1 MADKHELENLMRST
15 MENLRDMIDVNT
27 VVGDIVET
35 SDGTSIVPISKVTFG
50 FASGGSEFGEHV
62 AVRNGDENYPF
73 GGGSGAGVSV
83 KPIAFLIVKDSS
95 VRLQPI
101 DYDTTVDRIVDSVP
115 QFIDLIKGLFNKK
128 DSTEKNDDLDL
139 YGDEGVQSSM
149 DLLNK
154 AIEDIDLEEN
164 KILKQASKNEEEA
177 AIDEEK

>member
-27 VVGDIVET
+27 VVGDVVET

-50 FASGGSEFGEHV
+50 FASGGSD
-62 AVRNGDENYPF
+62 GDENYPF

-139 YGDEGVQSSM
+139 
-149 DLLNK
+149 
-154 AIEDIDLEEN
+154 
-164 KILKQASKNEEEA
+164 
-177 AIDEEK
+177 